1 MAEPHGHGICWVE
14 FMKEGREKPAG
25 GGNFGPRNPAI
36 MAGLLG
42 WMWLAWAGTTPGM
55 VVSED
60 TSQRLVPLEHASRL
74 RAKLTVGAN
83 VVDSEATAVEW
94 PIGSMGVLS

>member
-1 MAEPHGHGICWVE
+1 
-14 FMKEGREKPAG
+14 
-25 GGNFGPRNPAI
+25 

>member
-1 MAEPHGHGICWVE
+1 
-14 FMKEGREKPAG
+14 
-25 GGNFGPRNPAI
+25 
-36 MAGLLG
+36 
-42 WMWLAWAGTTPGM
+42 M